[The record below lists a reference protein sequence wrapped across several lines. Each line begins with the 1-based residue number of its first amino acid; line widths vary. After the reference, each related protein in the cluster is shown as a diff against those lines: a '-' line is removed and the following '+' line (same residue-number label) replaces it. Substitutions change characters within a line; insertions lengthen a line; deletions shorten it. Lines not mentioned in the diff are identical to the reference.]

1 MFLKVTQYVNAKLY
15 VNYRHYVTLC
25 VLLLL
30 FVIYAIDISVMWC
43 GIINSGMYDTKMYK
57 IVVHIFCIAISSPKG
72 QAGELIAGIY

>member
-15 VNYRHYVTLC
+15 VNYWHYVTLC

-72 QAGELIAGIY
+72 QAEELIAGIY

>member
-1 MFLKVTQYVNAKLY
+1 MFLKVTQYSNAKLY

-25 VLLLL
+25 VLLL
-30 FVIYAIDISVMWC
+30 FVIYAIHISVMWC

>member
-57 IVVHIFCIAISSPKG
+57 IVVRIFCIAIS
-72 QAGELIAGIY
+72 